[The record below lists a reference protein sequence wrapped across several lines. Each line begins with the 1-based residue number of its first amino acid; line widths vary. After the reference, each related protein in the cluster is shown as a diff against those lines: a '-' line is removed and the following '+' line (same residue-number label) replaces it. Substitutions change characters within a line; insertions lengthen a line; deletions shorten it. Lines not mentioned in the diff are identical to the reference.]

1 MPAQL
6 ETPIRGVS
14 ELVYGGAG
22 LIRSGGKSASVAIGE
37 LGLFKASQAE
47 GVNGGWKPAR
57 EVAGKPCCQ
66 S

>member
-1 MPAQL
+1 MAAQL
-6 ETPIRGVS
+6 ETPIRWVS
-14 ELVYGGAG
+14 ELVYGRAG

-37 LGLFKASQAE
+37 LGLFKASLGGA
-47 GVNGGWKPAR
+47 VNGGWKPAY